1 MISKAKKSMIAE
13 VFKVI
18 FSGFLGV
25 IITIAYQH
33 FFNPPQSFT
42 FLYNGNEILVTETE
56 YVELVE
62 QNTTLQEQ
70 LQSVQAELSS
80 LQTEIENQKS
90 NQAIEQLLK
99 QATDYWN
106 NADYVQALTVLKN
119 TSVQSEDIQ
128 LLYSNYST
136 EYTLTVLAQAD
147 SMIAEKR
154 YDEAVSLLTAG
165 QSLVSDP
172 TEIQNKISQIRDNA
186 PAKLSKLKITSSRFF
201 DIQDSKSLVD
211 TVGNNYPSGNLFTTY
226 AEGDSNYGYASF
238 YLGKKYS
245 GISGTIAVSDESED
259 VGLEGWIEIYSITGE
274 DYTRLYQ
281 SPMLNRMS
289 TPISLPDLNLSN
301 AEWIEIRYYN
311 NGNYFSLARGY
322 HSLQIIISD
331 VMLYSL

>member
-1 MISKAKKSMIAE
+1 MIRKAKKSKIAE
-13 VFKVI
+13 ALKVLS
-18 FSGFLGV
+18 SGFLGV
-25 IITIAYQH
+25 VVTIAYQH
-33 FFNPPQSFT
+33 FFNSPQSFT
-42 FLYNGNEILVTETE
+42 FLYNGNEIMVTETE

-62 QNTTLQEQ
+62 QNATLQEQ
-70 LQSVQAELSS
+70 LQTAQSKLSS
-80 LQTEIENQKS
+80 LQTEVENQKS
-90 NQAIEQLLK
+90 NAAIEQLLR

-136 EYTLTVLAQAD
+136 EYTVTVLAQAD

-165 QSLVSDP
+165 QNIVSDP
-172 TEIQNKISQIRDNA
+172 TEIQKKISQIRDNS

-211 TVGNNYPSGNLFTTY
+211 TVGNSYPSGNLFTTY

-245 GISGTIAVSDESED
+245 GITGTIAVSDESED
-259 VGLEGWIEIYSITGE
+259 VGLEGWVEIYTITGE

-289 TPISLPDLNLSN
+289 TPISLPDLNISN
-301 AEWIEIRYYN
+301 ADWIEIRYYN
-311 NGNYFSLARGY
+311 KENYYSLADRY

-331 VMLYSL
+331 VTLYSL